1 MEQKE
6 NLVRKIKTNE
16 KILDDLNK
24 KIEKLLVSRKS
35 LEKKLEN
42 QKNSLMNLETI
53 AAEDH

>member
-6 NLVRKIKTNE
+6 NLVKKIKTNE
-16 KILDDLNK
+16 RILDDLNK